1 MFTASMVVARAQ
13 EGVVAR
19 ARASAPAV
27 KRWGGIVLMVVGSWF
42 ILLAVFAEA
51 FSGLFP
57 V

>member
-42 ILLAVFAEA
+42 VLLAVFAEA